1 MHSKIRKECDFQD
14 FWPQCASTYVI
25 WNWLFD
31 KTFVFDVSF
40 PFLIADAW
48 NLYKKLPRTESIKI
62 MICYIFIQMWQK
74 CFFHTK
80 MCNHHWCFP
89 HKLVISIRKTSVLI
103 RFDCENCC
111 GPSMTFFKL
120 YYFEL
125 AVKKIAKFYS
135 FFLVVEFLQEIFTH
149 LWQMIALYLS
159 HLLSWCS

>member
-1 MHSKIRKECDFQD
+1 MFNIVQACVKLWSLISLSKWWNISNKNLLKYMYSKIRKECDFQD

-48 NLYKKLPRTESIKI
+48 NLYKKLPRTESIKS

-89 HKLVISIRKTSVLI
+89 HKLVVSIRKTSVLMF
-103 RFDCENCC
+103 FDRETCS
-111 GPSMTFFKL
+111 GPKMTF
-120 YYFEL
+120 
-125 AVKKIAKFYS
+125 
-135 FFLVVEFLQEIFTH
+135 
-149 LWQMIALYLS
+149 
-159 HLLSWCS
+159 